1 LIDFFLVERAPCTV
15 ANQTKVCFPEELQNW
30 GIRRRMFVASITTQT
45 SLVGTWE
52 LLSREDMT
60 SDGERQVEP
69 NLGSDPLAYLI
80 YDATGHFA
88 VQFMRRVRNA
98 TGSTNNTGTSSGY
111 DAYFGRYSVADGTVT
126 QELVGA
132 LSPGDVGKVVTRQF
146 QINDNELV
154 ITLETTSSDGT
165 PVTRTLRWKRLA

>member
-1 LIDFFLVERAPCTV
+1 V
-15 ANQTKVCFPEELQNW
+15 AL
-30 GIRRRMFVASITTQT
+30 ITTET

-60 SDGERQVEP
+60 SDGQRRVEP
-69 NLGSDPLAYLI
+69 NLGSDPVAYLM

-88 VQFMRRVRNA
+88 VQFMRRVRN
-98 TGSTNNTGTSSGY
+98 TDRSTNNSGTSNGY

-126 QELVGA
+126 QELIGA

-146 QINDNELV
+146 RINGDELV
-154 ITLETTSSDGT
+154 ITLETTSSDGK
-165 PVTRTLRWKRLA
+165 PVIRTLLWKRLA